1 MPDDIAETRWLSYAE
16 LAEARGI
23 DLASAI
29 RTVRNRR
36 WPKQKGN
43 DGKIR
48 VAVPWE
54 FLEAKRQ
61 ETWVDTPEITRKVAV
76 LETKVEMLTVEVQR
90 ERCRVDAAEVRGAQL
105 TAEVRELGAGKAGAE
120 ATAKARLEEIERL
133 TGLVSAGLL
142 TRLREFWQSRR
153 GKGPSGY

>member
-1 MPDDIAETRWLSYAE
+1 MSDDIEETRWLSYAE

-54 FLEAKRQ
+54 FLQAKRQ
-61 ETWVDTPEITRKVAV
+61 DTSEDARK
-76 LETKVEMLTVEVQR
+76 LPGNSPSSR
-90 ERCRVDAAEVRGAQL
+90 P
-105 TAEVRELGAGKAGAE
+105 
-120 ATAKARLEEIERL
+120 
-133 TGLVSAGLL
+133 
-142 TRLREFWQSRR
+142 RLRC
-153 GKGPSGY
+153 

>member
-1 MPDDIAETRWLSYAE
+1 MSDETEETRWLSYAE

-43 DGKIR
+43 DGKVR

-54 FLEAKRQ
+54 FLEAKRH
-61 ETWVDTPEITRKVAV
+61 DTREDTLEITRKIAV
-76 LETKVEMLTVEVQR
+76 LETKVEMLTAEVHR
-90 ERCRVDAAEVRGAQL
+90 ERSRADAAEVRGAEL
-105 TAEVRELGAGKAGAE
+105 TAEVREFGEGKAGAE

-133 TGLVSAGLL
+133 TGLLTAGLL
-142 TRLREFWQSRR
+142 SRIREFWQSRR
-153 GKGPSGY
+153 GKGPS